1 MFAIASLLFAD
12 VAATPI
18 WSDPLKFGMSVL
30 STIVFGIVGIG
41 LAIVG
46 FKLFDMLTPGKL
58 EEEIVQKQNI
68 AASILGGAIILGIC
82 YIVAH
87 AMVG

>member
-1 MFAIASLLFAD
+1 MFAIASILFAD
-12 VAATPI
+12 TPI

-46 FKLFDMLTPGKL
+46 FKLFDLLTPGKL

-68 AASILGGAIILGIC
+68 AAAILGGSIILGIC

-87 AMVG
+87 AMV

>member
-1 MFAIASLLFAD
+1 MFAIASCLFAQ
-12 VAATPI
+12 AGTPI
-18 WSDPLKFGMSVL
+18 WSDPMRFAMSVL
-30 STIVFGIVGIG
+30 STIVFGLVGIG

-58 EEEIVQKQNI
+58 EVEIVEKQNL
-68 AASILGGAIILGIC
+68 AAAILGGSIILGIC

-87 AMVG
+87 AMI